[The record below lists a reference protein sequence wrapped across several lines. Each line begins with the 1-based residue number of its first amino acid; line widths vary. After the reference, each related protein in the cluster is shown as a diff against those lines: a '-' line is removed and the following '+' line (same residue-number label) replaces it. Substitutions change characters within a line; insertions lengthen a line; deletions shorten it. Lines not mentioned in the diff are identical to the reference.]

1 MSRKDEQSP
10 VTVPPMR
17 IFGDPVLRERAR
29 EVERFD
35 DPLAKLAEDLLL
47 AMREYVGVGV
57 AGNQIGAL
65 SRIFVYDDGTGP
77 RWLVNPE
84 IVEQTGEQELD
95 EGCLSIPGLY
105 FPVKRSMHVVAKGY
119 DLKGDPVTVE
129 GEELLARILQH
140 ETDHLDGML
149 FADRLSSKHRREMMK
164 QMRERDLGA
173 EAPRGQTL

>member
-1 MSRKDEQSP
+1 MSRKDQP
-10 VTVPPMR
+10 HANVPPMR

-35 DPLAKLAEDLLL
+35 DALAKLAEDLLL

-65 SRIFVYDDGTGP
+65 SRIFVYDDGNGP

-84 IVEQTGEQELD
+84 IVEQSGEQELD

-105 FPVKRSMHVVAKGY
+105 FPVKRAMHVAARGY
-119 DLKGDPVTVE
+119 DLKGEPVAVE
-129 GEELLARILQH
+129 GDELLARILQH
-140 ETDHLDGML
+140 ESDHLNGML
-149 FADRLSSKHRREMMK
+149 FADRLTSKHRRELMK

-173 EAPRGQTL
+173 EVPRGQTL